1 MIRIISGSHKGR
13 RLQAPKDLPVRPT
26 TDFAKEGLFNS
37 MSHYMDF
44 EQQTYLDLF
53 AGIGNITFEMAS
65 RGCEDIT
72 CVDVNFKCCRFIQQT
87 AEQLEFNQVRVI
99 KQDAFDFIRKAKRKW
114 SFIFCDPPY
123 DLQETAQLPGLI
135 FKHELL
141 QPGGLLIIEHEE
153 RMKFQDVSHL
163 VETRRYGKVNF
174 SFFR

>member
-53 AGIGNITFEMAS
+53 AGIGNLTFEMAS

-72 CVDVNFKCCRFIQQT
+72 CVEVNFKCCRSMIQT
-87 AEQLEFNQVRVI
+87 
-99 KQDAFDFIRKAKRKW
+99 
-114 SFIFCDPPY
+114 
-123 DLQETAQLPGLI
+123 
-135 FKHELL
+135 
-141 QPGGLLIIEHEE
+141 
-153 RMKFQDVSHL
+153 
-163 VETRRYGKVNF
+163 
-174 SFFR
+174 

>member
-44 EQQTYLDLF
+44 EQQTFLDLF
-53 AGIGNITFEMAS
+53 VGIGNITFEMAS

-72 CVDVNFKCCRFIQQT
+72 CVEVNFKCCSFIQQT
-87 AEQLEFNQVRVI
+87 VEQLEFNQVRVI

-123 DLQETAQLPGLI
+123 DLKETAQLPGLI